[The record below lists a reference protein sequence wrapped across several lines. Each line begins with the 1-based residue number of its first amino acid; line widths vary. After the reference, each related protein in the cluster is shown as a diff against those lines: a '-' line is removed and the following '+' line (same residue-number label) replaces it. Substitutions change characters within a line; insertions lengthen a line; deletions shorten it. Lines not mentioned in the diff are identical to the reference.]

1 MKKLMY
7 IMCCLLFLA
16 TATSC
21 NDFLDEVAKSSLTP
35 ENSFTNEN
43 DWNKTLTGAYAM
55 LQEVFVQKYT
65 IVLGEF
71 GTDEVTPF
79 DLGWAAYAELRNYT
93 YSASHEFF
101 QGSLYLL
108 LRRNQTLQH
117 GHRHARRS
125 TGWCRSE
132 DSDGCPG
139 QVPACPLLF

>member
-1 MKKLMY
+1 M
-7 IMCCLLFLA
+7 FLA

-35 ENSFTNEN
+35 ENSFTDEN

-79 DLGWAAYAELRNYT
+79 DLGWAAYA
-93 YSASHEFF
+93 
-101 QGSLYLL
+101 
-108 LRRNQTLQH
+108 
-117 GHRHARRS
+117 
-125 TGWCRSE
+125 
-132 DSDGCPG
+132 
-139 QVPACPLLF
+139 